1 MANLNLFRL
10 AINLDPNRVSSWGW
24 IVAEMRDKAT
34 KAKDATV
41 KAVDTKDRTRELYE
55 ITTSVPLKNTNWD
68 PYSKNP
74 LRLRLREPTSSPNRR
89 RSPVLLLR
97 HRGADLPGSPA
108 PSPSPRPGPP
118 PIVRPSAAASGRLHR
133 TCNAA
138 LPALDIIVHT
148 TSSACESPRAFSIP
162 TARAGG
168 GTGPAGRHPGQAIGA
183 RTTPEKEIDWV
194 NLSAEDK
201 EVLFGGLMSSSRGI

>member
-10 AINLDPNRVSSWGW
+10 AINLDPNRGW

-41 KAVDTKDRTRELYE
+41 KKAVDTKDRHS
-55 ITTSVPLKNTNWD
+55 SVPLKNTNWD

-74 LRLRLREPTSSPNRR
+74 PPPPPPRANKFTKPTPQPSFAPPPQ
-89 RSPVLLLR
+89 RSGPS
-97 HRGADLPGSPA
+97 AGSPA

-118 PIVRPSAAASGRLHR
+118 PIVRPSAAASGPPPISRRR
-133 TCNAA
+133 TRSRQAA
-138 LPALDIIVHT
+138 PPPV
-148 TSSACESPRAFSIP
+148 RRF
-162 TARAGG
+162 
-168 GTGPAGRHPGQAIGA
+168 GA

-201 EVLFGGLMSSSRGI
+201 EVLFGWLDEFFSRHLNRPIGVGA